1 MCLLPTEGIGLAEIA
16 VKQAENNLE
25 AAKLGNYH
33 IVPF

>member
-16 VKQAENNLE
+16 VKQAENNL